1 MLSKNKILM
10 AVLAIFL
17 LQSCTKNID
26 SINNETKRPVLAPPG
41 ALFSNATR
49 NLSDGLANASVNI
62 NVWRFTV
69 KHWAMTTYQDEAR
82 YNFTTRNIPQAWWT
96 RMYKDV
102 LADMNDA
109 SRLVKADA
117 NIVPAVKVNQLAILD
132 VMQVYAYG
140 ILVNTFGNV
149 PYSEALDFTKTRP
162 KYDDAKT
169 VYADLMKRLNDDIS
183 KMSTSSGAGFTSTE
197 DLLCGGSMAKWV
209 KFANSL
215 RLKMAMIIADVDDA
229 TAKAAVEASDAA
241 ALASAADNVSL
252 TYLGSTPNT
261 NPLYSD
267 IVLGARGDYVASAD
281 LMTPLLSMS
290 DPRTAGFFAKNNNG
304 DYTGG
309 IVGDNNT
316 LSITSQPSSKVS
328 AANAP
333 NYFMDYAEIE
343 FFRAEAIERGY
354 NVAGTAE
361 THYNNAI
368 TASILAWG
376 GSASDAATYLL
387 RPDVAYTTA
396 TGDWHQKIGF
406 QKWIAL
412 YNRPYDGWT
421 ELRRL
426 DYPKLTPPVSAVSG
440 FPNRFSYPTVEQQ
453 VNLDNYTSAA
463 AAVGGDKVETKLFWD
478 KF

>member
-1 MLSKNKILM
+1 MLSKNKVLIAAL
-10 AVLAIFL
+10 AVFT

-26 SINNETKRPVLAPPG
+26 SINSDTKKPTIAPPG
-41 ALFSNATR
+41 ALFANGVR

-82 YNFTTRNIPQAWWT
+82 YNFTTRNIPQAWWN

-102 LADMNDA
+102 LADMNNA
-109 SRLVKADA
+109 TLLVKADA
-117 NIVPAVKVNQLAILD
+117 NIAPAVKTNQLAILD
-132 VMQVYAYG
+132 VMQVYTYG
-140 ILVNTFGNV
+140 ILVNTFGNI
-149 PYSEALDFTKTRP
+149 PYSQALDFTVTRP

-169 VYADLMKRLNDDIS
+169 VYADLMKRLGDDIS
-183 KMSTSSGAGFTSTE
+183 KMSAAAGAGFTSTE
-197 DLLCGGSMAKWV
+197 DLLCGASMAKWI
-209 KFANSL
+209 KFANGL
-215 RLKMAMIIADVDDA
+215 RLKMGMLLADADAA
-229 TAKAAVEASDAA
+229 TAKAAVEASDAG
-241 ALASAADNVSL
+241 ALASATDNVLL

-267 IVLGARGDYVASAD
+267 IVLGGRGDYVAASD

-290 DPRTAGFFAKNNNG
+290 DPRTAGFFAKDNNG
-304 DYTGG
+304 NFTGG
-309 IVGDNNT
+309 TVGANNT
-316 LSITSQPSSKVS
+316 LSVTSQPSSKVS
-328 AANAP
+328 AATAP
-333 NYFMDYAEIE
+333 NIFMDYAEIE
-343 FFRAEAIERGY
+343 FFRAEAVERGW

-361 THYNNAI
+361 SHYNNAI
-368 TASILAWG
+368 TASIISWG
-376 GSASDAATYLL
+376 GSATDAATYLA

-426 DYPKLTPPVSAVSG
+426 DYPKLSAPVSAVSG
-440 FPNRFSYPTVEQQ
+440 FPNRFSYPTAEQQ
-453 VNLDNYTSAA
+453 VNNDNYTKASSDI
-463 AAVGGDKVETKLFWD
+463 GGDKVETKLFWD

>member
-1 MLSKNKILM
+1 MLSKNKILI
-10 AVLAIFL
+10 AVLAIVL

-26 SINNETKRPVLAPPG
+26 SINNETKRPTLAPPG
-41 ALFSNATR
+41 ALFANATR

-82 YNFTTRNIPQAWWT
+82 YNFTTRNIPQAWWS

-102 LADMNDA
+102 LGDMNDA
-109 SRLVKADA
+109 SRLVKADET
-117 NIVPAVKVNQLAILD
+117 IVPAVKANQLAILD
-132 VMQVYAYG
+132 LMQVYTYG
-140 ILVNTFGNV
+140 ILVNTFGNI
-149 PYSEALDFTKTRP
+149 PYSEALDFTRTRP

-183 KMSTSSGAGFTSTE
+183 KMSASAGAGFTATE
-197 DLLCGGSMAKWV
+197 DLLCGASMAKWI
-209 KFANSL
+209 KFANGL
-215 RLKMAMIIADVDDA
+215 RLKMAMTLADVDNA
-229 TAKAAVEASDAA
+229 TAKAAVEASDAG

-252 TYLGSTPNT
+252 TYLGGTPNT

-267 IVLGARGDYVASAD
+267 IVLGARGDYVAATD

-290 DPRTAGFFAKNNNG
+290 DPRMVGFFAKNNNG
-304 DYTGG
+304 EYIGG
-309 IVGDNNT
+309 IVGSNNT
-316 LSITSQPSSKVS
+316 LSVTSQPSSKVS
-328 AANAP
+328 AATAP
-333 NYFMDYAEIE
+333 NYFMDYSDIE

-368 TASILAWG
+368 TASIKIWG
-376 GSASDAATYLL
+376 GADTAATRYLL

-426 DYPKLTPPVSAVSG
+426 DYPKLTAPVSAVSG

-453 VNLDNYTSAA
+453 VNLDNYTSASSA
-463 AAVGGDKVETKLFWD
+463 IGGDKVETKLFWD

>member
-1 MLSKNKILM
+1 MLSKHKVLIAAL
-10 AVLAIFL
+10 AVFL

-26 SINNETKRPVLAPPG
+26 SQNKETKKPTSAPPG
-41 ALFSNATR
+41 ALFANAVR
-49 NLSDGLANASVNI
+49 NLSDGLANASVNT

-82 YNFTTRNIPQAWWT
+82 YNFTTRNIPQAWWS

-109 SRLVKADA
+109 TKLVKANAD
-117 NIVPAVKVNQLAILD
+117 IVPAVKTNQLAILD
-132 VMQVYAYG
+132 VMQVYTYG
-140 ILVNTFGNV
+140 ILVNTFGNI
-149 PYSEALDFTKTRP
+149 PYSEALDYTNTRP

-183 KMSTSSGAGFTSTE
+183 KMSTASGAGFTATE
-197 DLLCGGSMAKWV
+197 DLLCGASMAKWI

-215 RLKMAMIIADVDDA
+215 RLKMGMTLADVDDA
-229 TAKAAVEASDAA
+229 TAKTAVEASAAA
-241 ALASAADNVSL
+241 ALASPADNVSL
-252 TYLGSTPNT
+252 VYLAGSPNT
-261 NPLYSD
+261 NPLYTD
-267 IVLGARGDYVASAD
+267 IVLGARGDYVAATD

-290 DPRTAGFFAKNNNG
+290 DPRASQFFAKNNDG
-304 DYTGG
+304 IYVGG
-309 IVGDNNT
+309 IVGSNNT
-316 LSITSQPSSKVS
+316 LSVTSQPSTKVS
-328 AANAP
+328 AATAP
-333 NYFMDYAEIE
+333 SPFMDYSEIE

-354 NVAGTAE
+354 NVAGDAA

-368 TASILAWG
+368 TASIVSWG
-376 GSASDAATYLL
+376 GTTTDAATYLA
-387 RPDVAYTTA
+387 RPDVAYATA

-412 YNRPYDGWT
+412 YNRPYDGWL

-426 DYPKLTPPVSAVSG
+426 DYPKLTAPVSAVSG
-440 FPNRFSYPTVEQQ
+440 FPNRFSYPTLEQQ
-453 VNLDNYTSAA
+453 VNLDNYTSASSA
-463 AAVGGDKVETKLFWD
+463 IGGDKVETKLFWD

>member
-1 MLSKNKILM
+1 MLSKNKVLIAAL
-10 AVLAIFL
+10 AVFL

-26 SINNETKRPVLAPPG
+26 KLNVETKNPIIAPPG
-41 ALFSNATR
+41 ALFANGVR

-82 YNFTTRNIPQAWWT
+82 YNFTTRNIPQAWWQ
-96 RMYKDV
+96 RMYKDI
-102 LADMNDA
+102 LADMNNA
-109 SRLVKADA
+109 SQLIKADP
-117 NIVPAVKVNQLAILD
+117 NIADGVRTNQLAILD
-132 VMQVYAYG
+132 VMQVYTWG
-140 ILVNTFGNV
+140 ILVNTFGNI
-149 PYSEALDFTKTRP
+149 PYSQALDYTNTRP

-183 KMSTSSGAGFTSTE
+183 KMNPANGAGFTGTE
-197 DLLCGGSMAKWV
+197 DLLCGASMAKWI
-209 KFANSL
+209 KFSNGL
-215 RLKMAMIIADVDDA
+215 RLKMGMLLADIDDA

-267 IVLGARGDYVASAD
+267 IVLGGRGDYVAATD

-290 DPRTAGFFAKNNNG
+290 DPRTPGFFAKNNNG

-309 IVGDNNT
+309 IVGSNNT
-316 LSITSQPSSKVS
+316 LSVTSQPSSKVS
-328 AANAP
+328 AAAAP
-333 NYFMDYAEIE
+333 NVFMGYAEIE

-361 THYNNAI
+361 AHYNNAI
-368 TASILAWG
+368 RASIVFWG
-376 GSASDAATYLL
+376 GTSADADTYLL

-440 FPNRFSYPTVEQQ
+440 FPNRFSYPTIEQQ
-453 VNLDNYTSAA
+453 VNLENYSSASSA
-463 AAVGGDKVETKLFWD
+463 IGGDKVETKLFWD

>member
-1 MLSKNKILM
+1 MLPKNK
-10 AVLAIFL
+10 VLIAALTIFL
-17 LQSCTKNID
+17 LQSCTKNIQD
-26 SINNETKRPVLAPPG
+26 VNKETKRPTLAPPG
-41 ALFSNATR
+41 ALFANATR

-82 YNFTTRNIPQAWWT
+82 YNFTTRNIPQAWWS

-109 SRLVKADA
+109 SRLVKADET
-117 NIVPAVKVNQLAILD
+117 IVAGVKANQLAILD
-132 VMQVYAYG
+132 LMQVYTYG
-140 ILVNTFGNV
+140 ILVNTFGNI

-169 VYADLMKRLNDDIS
+169 VYADLLKRLNDDIS
-183 KMSTSSGAGFTSTE
+183 KMNASSGAGFTATE
-197 DLLCGGSMAKWV
+197 DLLCGASMAKWI
-209 KFANSL
+209 KFANGL
-215 RLKMAMIIADVDDA
+215 RLKMAMLVADVDDA
-229 TAKAAVEASDAA
+229 TAKAAVEASDAG

-252 TYLGSTPNT
+252 VYLSGSPNT
-261 NPLYSD
+261 NPLYTD
-267 IVLGARGDYVASAD
+267 IVLGARGDYVAAAD
-281 LMTPLLSMS
+281 LMTPLINMS
-290 DPRTAGFFAKNNNG
+290 DPRTPSFFAKNNAGN
-304 DYTGG
+304 YAGG
-309 IVGDNNT
+309 IVGSNNT

-333 NYFMDYAEIE
+333 CSFMDIAEIE
-343 FFRAEAIERGY
+343 FLRAEAIERGY
-354 NVAGTAE
+354 NIAGTAE
-361 THYNNAI
+361 AHYDSAI
-368 TASILAWG
+368 AASIRIWG
-376 GSASDAATYLL
+376 GADTAVTRYLL
-387 RPDVAYTTA
+387 RSDVAYTTA

-426 DYPKLTPPVSAVSG
+426 DYPKLTSPVSAVSG

-453 VNLDNYTSAA
+453 VNLENYTSASSA
-463 AAVGGDKVETKLFWD
+463 IGGDKVETKLFWD